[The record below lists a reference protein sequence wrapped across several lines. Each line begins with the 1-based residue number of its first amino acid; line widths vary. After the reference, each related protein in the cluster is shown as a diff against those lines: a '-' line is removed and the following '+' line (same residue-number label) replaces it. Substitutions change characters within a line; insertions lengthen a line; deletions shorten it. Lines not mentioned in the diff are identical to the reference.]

1 MPSSASVHKIS
12 AFWITCD
19 VIGARKPTCKCD
31 VTVGLA
37 SRVLGY
43 ALVVAKVIAVNP
55 GDVELHAHLYETWK
69 GSLSDDQAHNLLGIG
84 G

>member
-1 MPSSASVHKIS
+1 MPVFIELVLFVLRVTSLVQE
-12 AFWITCD
+12 
-19 VIGARKPTCKCD
+19 PTCECD

-55 GDVELHAHLYETWK
+55 GDVELHAHLY
-69 GSLSDDQAHNLLGIG
+69 GS
-84 G
+84 